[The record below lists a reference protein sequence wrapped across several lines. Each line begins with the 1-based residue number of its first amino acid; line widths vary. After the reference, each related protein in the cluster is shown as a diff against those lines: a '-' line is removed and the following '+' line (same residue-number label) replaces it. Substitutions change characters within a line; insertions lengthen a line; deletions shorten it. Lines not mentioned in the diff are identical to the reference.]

1 MTSPFHHFRM
11 ALRLM
16 MRNPMFALV
25 SVATLSIGIGANT
38 AIFSAVD
45 AVLIHP
51 LPYHNSDQLVLVTK
65 NMPMFE
71 LQKSDASALDFVDY
85 RDLSRSFSGM
95 AALDLNSVNLTGD
108 QEPIRVFGLRASA
121 SLFPLLGVQPIA
133 GRVFRSDEEQPG
145 KNHVAILGAGL
156 WKDRFAGD
164 VLRMVLRHAMRPVVT
179 GIAIGLLLAAAV
191 TRLLSSLL
199 YHVTATDP
207 LTFAAV
213 PSILLLIAIVAALIP
228 ARRATRVPPTAS
240 LRYE

>member
-1 MTSPFHHFRM
+1 MTNPFHYFRM
-11 ALRLM
+11 M

-25 SVATLSIGIGANT
+25 AVATLSIGIGANT

-51 LPYHNSDQLVLVTK
+51 LHYRNPDQLVLVSK

-85 RDLSRSFSGM
+85 RDGSKSFSGM

-121 SLFPLLGVQPIA
+121 SLFPLRGVQPIA
-133 GRVFRSDEEQPG
+133 GRVFRSDEEQPA

-164 VLRMVLRHAMRPVVT
+164 P
-179 GIAIGLLLAAAV
+179 GIIGKQIQLNSESFTV
-191 TRLLSSLL
+191 
-199 YHVTATDP
+199 
-207 LTFAAV
+207 
-213 PSILLLIAIVAALIP
+213 I
-228 ARRATRVPPTAS
+228 
-240 LRYE
+240 